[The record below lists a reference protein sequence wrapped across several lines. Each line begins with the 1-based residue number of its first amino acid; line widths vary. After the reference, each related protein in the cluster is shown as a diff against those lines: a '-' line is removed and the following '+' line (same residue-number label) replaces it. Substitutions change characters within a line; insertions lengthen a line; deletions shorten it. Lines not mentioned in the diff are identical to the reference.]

1 MGAHLTSSVSGS
13 LVAKYEGWYIG
24 STLPGLTR
32 NTPGLTTFK
41 RYTYSFAPR
50 GNQVFHHHV
59 FPLRAGN
66 GKPHRQR
73 VAGLN
78 RPIQW
83 IELVADAVLL
93 PNRTQFEILPRQR
106 EIERTHIR
114 EFLLVGI
121 VLATQ

>member
-1 MGAHLTSSVSGS
+1 M
-13 LVAKYEGWYIG
+13 K
-24 STLPGLTR
+24 
-32 NTPGLTTFK
+32 
-41 RYTYSFAPR
+41 FAPR
-50 GNQVFHHHV
+50 VPPVPPRRPLRQIVEIVVLDELGSGGNRVFHHHV

-66 GKPHRQR
+66 GKPDRQR

-93 PNRTQFEILPRQR
+93 PNRTQFEILARQR